1 MKSHKDLDVWKK
13 SMELVTNIYRLTR
26 GFPQEEQYGLSSQIR
41 RSAISIPSN
50 IAEGAAR
57 NSDKEYKHFLYIS
70 LGSASELETQLL
82 IAENLGFLNVESN
95 LQHDISAIRKMLTGL
110 ISYVNKKK
118 KPGTV

>member
-13 SMELVTNIYRLTR
+13 SMELVTSIYRLTR

-57 NSDKEYKHFLYIS
+57 NSDREYKQFLYIA
-70 LGSASELETQLL
+70 LGSASEVETQLI
-82 IAENLGFLNVESN
+82 IAEKLGFADSTQI
-95 LQHDISAIRKMLTGL
+95 LQTNIADIRKMLTGL
-110 ISYVNKKK
+110 IAYVSKRKLNGK
-118 KPGTV
+118 G